1 MKNSLIVS
9 IIIPTYNAE
18 KYISKQLQCLYNQK
32 YKDWEA
38 IIIDDGSNDNTKTII
53 SQWVELDNR
62 FKYFY
67 QNNSGVSTARNVG
80 LHHSKGKY
88 IIFIDADDEI
98 TDDFILDFIN
108 NIDSDDTLLIQ
119 DINRYMPHKNII
131 NYLSL
136 SKKKIE
142 LKTSYNSKLFIG
154 YAVNKFYNSLII
166 KKYSIKFDEKLKI
179 REDEAFFFE
188 YLKYIKYIK
197 TINKANYNY
206 ITRVESTS
214 EKIHHFTQ
222 YLKVIENFNN
232 FINSDIII
240 KDKKNKDLCINYTII
255 FNNLMKSL
263 GKISSKERLV
273 ILKDNYSK
281 ILFPFIKYNIK
292 RFNFI
297 IILYRIKMY
306 SLFNFFWYKQF
317 K

>member
-1 MKNSLIVS
+1 MVS

-18 KYISKQLQCLYNQK
+18 KYISTQLQCLYNQK
-32 YKDWEA
+32 YKNWEA
-38 IIIDDGSNDNTKTII
+38 IVIDDGSNDNTKDII
-53 SQWVELDNR
+53 NQWVELDNR

-80 LHHSKGKY
+80 LYHSKGKY

-98 TDDFILDFIN
+98 TVDFILDFIN
-108 NIDSDDTLLIQ
+108 NVESDDTLLIQ
-119 DINRYMPHKNII
+119 DINRYMPHNNMI

-136 SKKKIE
+136 SKEKIE
-142 LKTSYNSKLFIG
+142 LKTSYNSKIFVG

-166 KKYSIKFDEKLKI
+166 KKNNIKFDEKLKM

-188 YLKYIKYIK
+188 YLKYVKYIK
-197 TINKANYNY
+197 TIDKANYNY
-206 ITRVESTS
+206 ITREESAS

-222 YLKVIENFNN
+222 YLKAIENFNN
-232 FINSDIII
+232 FINSDVII
-240 KDKKNKDLCINYTII
+240 KDNKNKDLYINYTII

-263 GKISSKERLV
+263 GEISSKERLI
-273 ILKDNYSK
+273 ILKDNYNK
-281 ILFPFIKYNIK
+281 ILFPFVKYNIK

-297 IILYRIKMY
+297 VILYKIKMY
-306 SLFNFFWYKQF
+306 GLFNYFWYKQF